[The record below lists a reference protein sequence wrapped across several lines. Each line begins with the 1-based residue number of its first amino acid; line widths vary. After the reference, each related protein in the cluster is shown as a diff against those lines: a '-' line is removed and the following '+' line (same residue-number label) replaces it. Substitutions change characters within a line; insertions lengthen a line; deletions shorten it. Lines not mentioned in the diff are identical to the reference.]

1 VREDAA
7 IVSEDTGSGER
18 EHGRLDLTNPFVR
31 WGLRAWLTV
40 GFLVAGWL
48 LWRLAGHVRI
58 VLFPLILALFPAS
71 VLRPLA
77 ERIGRVTN
85 DTVGALVTT
94 VGAVVA
100 VIGVL
105 ALVGWQVSSQMGD
118 LQEQLTS
125 TWETAQ
131 QQIQRIPGLEDV
143 SVGSFV
149 GDDSGGSSSEG
160 DSGGGADSGSGSGSS
175 SGSSSSDGAGSGGGS
190 LALRLVNSSFRF
202 LAMLLLGLVATFF
215 YIRDGHRIAGWVSH
229 LFPRHRRDDAERVGS
244 YVWETTSEYVRGQ
257 TFVAMFDGTFVAVG
271 LLIAGV
277 PLALALGV
285 LVFIGAYIPVV
296 GSILAGSVA
305 VVIALVSGGVTKALI
320 ALAIVVAVQQI
331 EGNVLAPIVLGRE
344 LEIHPLAV
352 LAAVTAGAAV
362 LGPFGAIVAVPLAAS
377 VNRSGR
383 YLAEENG

>member
-1 VREDAA
+1 M
-7 IVSEDTGSGER
+7 SGDTGSGER
-18 EHGRLDLTNPFVR
+18 ERGRLDLTNPFVR

-48 LWRLAGHVRI
+48 LWELAGHVRI

-77 ERIGRVTN
+77 ERIARVTN

-94 VGAVVA
+94 IGAVVA
-100 VIGVL
+100 VVGVL

-143 SVGSFV
+143 SLGSFV
-149 GDDSGGSSSEG
+149 GDDSGSSSEG
-160 DSGGGADSGSGSGSS
+160 GSDSGSGSGSS
-175 SGSSSSDGAGSGGGS
+175 SDSGSSSSGSGSSSSSDGASSGGGS

-202 LAMLLLGLVATFF
+202 LAMLLLGVVATFF

-229 LFPRHRRDDAERVGS
+229 LFPRHRRGDAERVGS
-244 YVWETTSEYVRGQ
+244 YIWETTSEYVRGQ

-271 LLIAGV
+271 LLITGV

-331 EGNVLAPIVLGRE
+331 EGNVLAPVVLGRE